1 MEVAMT
7 TRRKI
12 ARAVTE
18 IGMAVR
24 RPEELAQRW
33 QGGGEDAPT
42 AWVFPVLLAAA
53 VLGTAA
59 YGLTMKMHLGVDGML
74 EGAFFTP
81 LAAGLAWLLSFPA
94 LFIIKRILGSDLDFS
109 TTALAAI
116 VTVSFGAM
124 AMLAS
129 VPINWFFTLA
139 LPFTSARIL
148 VNVAVFG
155 GVGLCMVDV
164 FLRVM
169 RTLEPDKTQLYACL
183 WLALISVVGME
194 LYAIFDVF
202 TF

>member
-1 MEVAMT
+1 MT
-7 TRRKI
+7 TRTEI

-24 RPEELAQRW
+24 RPEELAERW
-33 QGGGEDAPT
+33 REGGDDAPT

-53 VLGTAA
+53 ALGTAA
-59 YGLTMKMHLGVDGML
+59 YGLTMKMHLGVEGMA

-94 LFIIKRILGSDLDFS
+94 LFIIKRILGSELNFS
-109 TTALAAI
+109 TTALAATI
-116 VTVSFGAM
+116 TVSFGAT

-139 LPFTSARIL
+139 VPHGIARL
-148 VNVAVFG
+148 SVNVVVFG
-155 GVGLCMVDV
+155 GVGLCMIDV

-169 RTLEPDKTQLYACL
+169 RTLEPEKTQLFSCL
-183 WLALISVVGME
+183 WLGLICVVGME
-194 LYAIFDVF
+194 LYAIFGVF